1 MHCAINWLFVIA
13 VFSIA
18 GGCTTKATIV
28 DCHSIKLSVEL
39 KDLCSI
45 DGDDQGLNYI
55 PEQLSA
61 NQGVALTIHTTSIPA
76 STPSMLSDKGIVV
89 NYLSEKNNVFGVTVF
104 NKNHLL
110 LLASQSF
117 IIRIETQ
124 QTRRN
129 RNSGTHNE

>member
-1 MHCAINWLFVIA
+1 
-13 VFSIA
+13 
-18 GGCTTKATIV
+18 
-28 DCHSIKLSVEL
+28 
-39 KDLCSI
+39 
-45 DGDDQGLNYI
+45 
-55 PEQLSA
+55 
-61 NQGVALTIHTTSIPA
+61 
-76 STPSMLSDKGIVV
+76 MLSDKGIVV